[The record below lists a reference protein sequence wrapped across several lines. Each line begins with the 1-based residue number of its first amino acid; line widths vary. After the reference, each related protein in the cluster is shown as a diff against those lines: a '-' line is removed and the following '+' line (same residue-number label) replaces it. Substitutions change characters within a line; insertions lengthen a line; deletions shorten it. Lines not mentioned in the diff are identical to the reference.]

1 VRTFET
7 RAIENIATA
16 PATAGD
22 RRWAAASALAIIAL
36 FVVSI
41 PFSRMRIATVPAFV
55 PTVVG
60 AGVVALML
68 TTVLLYVQYRIER
81 DLKLALL
88 AIAYAFAALTQTL
101 YVLTFPGVFSD
112 TGLLRAGLQT
122 ASWFYIA
129 SQIGFGLL
137 LIAVGVAARRG
148 WRLSRNG
155 VRAVALGALLAI
167 VAFAFVV
174 TLGHDFVPGANDG
187 NAFTPLWTRVIA
199 PIVAAEMLLAV
210 FIVANGLQTVTQ
222 VWLGIVLLARFVAIM
237 TGAELSSGR
246 YSFGWY
252 AARVEE
258 LVAAVVVLAIFLA
271 KINDLMLRL
280 AARSRSTAEALEVG
294 EARYASLA
302 NVVPQLIWTTNASG
316 DFEYVNDRWV
326 AYTGFDL
333 NASRE
338 AGLRTA
344 LDPDQEAAIRERWRQ
359 SLRTGEPFAAEYR
372 LRERATGRY
381 RWFLA
386 NAVPVR
392 GRRDE
397 VVAWIGTCTDVDAQ
411 KRLEEREAFLARAGE
426 RLGASLDVTAT
437 VGAMKSLLIPRL
449 AERTWVA
456 LLDDDGRYVL
466 TGLGSTDLGDELD
479 ARRWLGAPI
488 QTTLHDPVA
497 AIVAGGDPVVLAQ
510 PDLFPDPWARD
521 IAANAAMVV
530 PLVSGDLAVG
540 VLVLARTSGRA
551 YDVDDVG
558 LVREFARRAAL
569 SLEHARLYERERTT
583 ADALQRAMLPAQLPL
598 LPDIR
603 FSASYSAASES
614 QRVGGDF
621 YDAFELP
628 DGRVALTIGDVTG
641 HGLEAAV
648 IMGEIRQALRATSF
662 ESADPSAILD
672 RASRLLVASGRTVF
686 VTAIFGVLDPVTGRF
701 AYATA
706 GHPPPLID
714 DGRDLRRLLSSG
726 LPIGLR
732 DDEGVDFAIRLRAPC
747 TLVMFT
753 DGLMEFAR
761 DLDDGERR
769 IEDAIRTLARED
781 IDHLAAALM
790 KAVLG
795 EDEPTDDIAILTVS
809 IDRFAAELPGDERE
823 WRFVSNDYRTGALV
837 RREVRELIA
846 EWTQREETR
855 FGSELAFGELIAN
868 AVRHAPGPVRVLAST
883 DGEGTATI
891 VVEDGGAGFSH
902 DERGVDPYAET
913 GRGLGLVRA
922 VSDGVRI
929 EPTAL
934 GGTRVTVTFR
944 HARGPVG
951 GSSARDDR
959 LTNPTRL

>member
-1 VRTFET
+1 MRTFES

-22 RRWAAASALAIIAL
+22 RRWAAASAVAIVAL

-41 PFSRMRIATVPAFV
+41 PFSRMQIGTVPAFV

-101 YVLTFPGVFSD
+101 YVLTFPGVFSA
-112 TGLLRAGLQT
+112 TGLLGAGLQT

-129 SQIGFGLL
+129 SQIGFGFF

-148 WRLSRNG
+148 SRLSRNG
-155 VRAVALGALLAI
+155 VRMLGLGTLVAT
-167 VAFAFVV
+167 VAFAFVI
-174 TLGHDFVPGANDG
+174 TLGNDIIPAANDG
-187 NAFTPLWTRVIA
+187 NAFTAFWKHFVA
-199 PIVAAEMLLAV
+199 PVVAAEMLIAV
-210 FIVANGLQTVTQ
+210 LVVANGLETVTQ
-222 VWLGIVLLARFVAIM
+222 VWLGIVLLARLVAIV

-302 NVVPQLIWTTNASG
+302 NVVPQLIWTTNANG

-344 LDPDQEAAIRERWRQ
+344 LDPDQEAGVRERWRQ

-411 KRLEEREAFLARAGE
+411 KRLEERDAFLARAGE

-437 VGAMKSLLIPRL
+437 VAAIKTLLIPRL

-488 QTTLHDPVA
+488 QSALHDPVA
-497 AIVAGGDPVVLAQ
+497 AIVAGGDPVVLEH
-510 PDLFPDPWARD
+510 PDQFPDPWARD
-521 IAANAAMVV
+521 AGPNAAMVV

-540 VLVLARTSGRA
+540 VLVLVRTGGRA
-551 YDVDDVG
+551 YDAVDAG

-583 ADALQRAMLPAQLPL
+583 ADALQRAMLPAQLPQIAG
-598 LPDIR
+598 IR

-648 IMGEIRQALRATSF
+648 IMGEIRQALRAASF

-686 VTAIFGVLDPVTGRF
+686 VTAVFGVLDPVTGRF

-706 GHPPPLID
+706 GHPPPLLD
-714 DGRDLRRLLSSG
+714 DGRELRKLSSSG

-732 DDEGVDFAIRLRAPC
+732 DDEGVDFVMRLRAPC

-790 KAVLG
+790 KAVLD
-795 EDEPTDDIAILTVS
+795 EDEPTDDIAILTVT
-809 IDRFAAELPGDERE
+809 IDGFAAELPGDERE
-823 WRFVSNDYRTGALV
+823 WRFVSNDFRTGALV
-837 RREVRELIA
+837 RRDVRELIA
-846 EWTQREETR
+846 DWTQREETR
-855 FGSELAFGELIAN
+855 FGGELAFGELIAN
-868 AVRHAPGPVRVLAST
+868 AVRHAPGPVRVLLTT
-883 DGEGTATI
+883 DGASSTTL
-891 VVEDGGAGFSH
+891 VVEDAGPGFSH
-902 DERGVDPYAET
+902 EAHGVDPYAET
-913 GRGLGLVRA
+913 GRGLELVRA
-922 VSDGVRI
+922 VSDDVRI
-929 EPTAL
+929 EPTAR

-944 HARGPVG
+944 HAVPALAT
-951 GSSARDDR
+951 SA
-959 LTNPTRL
+959 

>member
-1 VRTFET
+1 MTPFDT

-22 RRWAAASALAIIAL
+22 RRWAGVSALAIVAL
-36 FVVSI
+36 FVLSI
-41 PFSRMRIATVPAFV
+41 PFARAGIPAVPAFV
-55 PTVVG
+55 PSVVG
-60 AGVVALML
+60 AGVVALVL
-68 TTVLLYVQYRIER
+68 TAVLLYVQYRIER

-88 AIAYAFAALTQTL
+88 AIAYAFTALTQAL
-101 YVLTFPGVFSD
+101 YVLTFPGIFSPN
-112 TGLLRAGLQT
+112 GLLGAGLQT

-129 SQIGFGLL
+129 SQIGFGAF
-137 LIAVGVAARRG
+137 LIAEGLAARRN
-148 WRLSRNG
+148 WRLSRDG
-155 VRAVALGALLAI
+155 VRAVALGTLFLTI
-167 VAFAFVV
+167 AFGIFV
-174 TLGHDFVPGANDG
+174 TIGHDGLLPGTVG
-187 NAFTPLWTRVIA
+187 NAYTGVWRNVIVPLT
-199 PIVAAEMLLAV
+199 AAEMLVAMAV
-210 FIVANGLQTVTQ
+210 VANGLQTVTQ
-222 VWLGIVLLARFVAIM
+222 VWLGIVLLARFVAIV
-237 TGAELSSGR
+237 TGGELSSGR
-246 YSFGWY
+246 FSFGWY

-258 LVAAVVVLAIFLA
+258 LVAAVVVLAIFLV

-280 AARSRSTAEALEVG
+280 AARSRSTAEALAVG

-302 NVVPQLIWTTNASG
+302 NVVPQLIWTTNANG

-326 AYTGFDL
+326 AYTGYDL
-333 NASRE
+333 NTTRE

-344 LDPDQEAAIRERWRQ
+344 LDPEQEHAVRERWRA
-359 SLRTGEPFAAEYR
+359 SLRTGEPFAAECR
-372 LRERATGRY
+372 LRRRDTGRY
-381 RWFLA
+381 RWFLV

-437 VGAMKSLLIPRL
+437 VAAMKNLLIPRL

-479 ARRWLGAPI
+479 TRRWIGAPI
-488 QTTLHDPVA
+488 PPALQEAVAPIVA
-497 AIVAGGDPVVLAQ
+497 AGDPVVLDH
-510 PDLFPDPWARD
+510 PDEFPDPWVRELPPG
-521 IAANAAMVV
+521 AAMIV
-530 PLVSGDLAVG
+530 PLVSGDLPIG
-540 VLVLARTSGRA
+540 VLALTRAGRG
-551 YDVDDVG
+551 YDLDDVA

-598 LPDIR
+598 LPNIK

-648 IMGEIRQALRATSF
+648 IMGEIRQALRAASF

-672 RASRLLVASGRTVF
+672 RASRLLIASGRTVF

-706 GHPPPLID
+706 GHPPPLVD
-714 DGRDLRRLLSSG
+714 DGHELRRLPSAG

-732 DDEGVDFAIRLRAPC
+732 DDEGVDFAVHLKAPC

-761 DLDDGERR
+761 DLDEGERR
-769 IEDAIRTLARED
+769 IEDAIRMLAREN

-795 EDEPTDDIAILTVS
+795 EDEPTDDIAILTVTIQS
-809 IDRFAAELPGDERE
+809 LAAELSGDERE
-823 WRFVSNDYRTGALV
+823 WRFESDDYRTGAMV
-837 RREVRELIA
+837 RRAVAELIA
-846 EWTQREETR
+846 RWTGREDAR
-855 FGSELAFGELIAN
+855 FESELAFGELIAN
-868 AVRHAPGPVRVLAST
+868 AVRHAPGVVRVLAST
-883 DGEGTATI
+883 AGGGDAAL
-891 VVEDGGAGFSH
+891 VVEDSGAGFTH
-902 DERGVDPYAET
+902 DEHGLDPFAES
-913 GRGLGLVRA
+913 GRGLELVRA
-922 VSDGVRI
+922 VSDGLAI
-929 EPTAL
+929 AAAPL

-944 HARGPVG
+944 AKNLELPSHLPILKAWTP
-951 GSSARDDR
+951 
-959 LTNPTRL
+959 

>member
-1 VRTFET
+1 MTLGRD
-7 RAIENIATA
+7 I
-16 PATAGD
+16 
-22 RRWAAASALAIIAL
+22 
-36 FVVSI
+36 
-41 PFSRMRIATVPAFV
+41 VPA
-55 PTVVG
+55 
-60 AGVVALML
+60 
-68 TTVLLYVQYRIER
+68 
-81 DLKLALL
+81 
-88 AIAYAFAALTQTL
+88 
-101 YVLTFPGVFSD
+101 S
-112 TGLLRAGLQT
+112 
-122 ASWFYIA
+122 
-129 SQIGFGLL
+129 
-137 LIAVGVAARRG
+137 
-148 WRLSRNG
+148 
-155 VRAVALGALLAI
+155 
-167 VAFAFVV
+167 
-174 TLGHDFVPGANDG
+174 NDG
-187 NAFTPLWTRVIA
+187 TAFTPFWTHVLA

-210 FIVANGLQTVTQ
+210 VVVANGLQTVTQ
-222 VWLGIVLLARFVAIM
+222 VWLGVVLLARFVAIV

-326 AYTGFDL
+326 AYTGHDL

-338 AGLRTA
+338 RGLRTA
-344 LDPDQEAAIRERWRQ
+344 LDPDQEAGVRERWRE

-372 LRERATGRY
+372 LRERATERY

-411 KRLEEREAFLARAGE
+411 KRLEERDAFLARAGE

-437 VGAMKSLLIPRL
+437 VAAMKNLLIPRF

-479 ARRWLGAPI
+479 ARRWLGAPV
-488 QTTLHDPVA
+488 QSALHDSVA
-497 AIVAGGDPVVLAQ
+497 TIVAGGDPVVLER
-510 PDLFPDPWARD
+510 PEEFPDPWARD
-521 IAANAAMVV
+521 IASNAAMVV

-551 YDVDDVG
+551 YDADDVG

-648 IMGEIRQALRATSF
+648 IMGEIRQALRAASF

-672 RASRLLVASGRTVF
+672 RASRLLIASGRTVF

-714 DGRDLRRLLSSG
+714 DGRELRKLASSG

-732 DDEGVDFAIRLRAPC
+732 DDEGVDFALRLRAPC

-781 IDHLAAALM
+781 IEHLAAALM

-795 EDEPTDDIAILTVS
+795 EDEPTDDIAILTVT
-809 IDRFAAELPGDERE
+809 IDRFTAELPGDERE

-837 RREVRELIA
+837 RRDVSELIA
-846 EWTQREETR
+846 GWTGREETR
-855 FGSELAFGELIAN
+855 FASELAFGELIAN
-868 AVRHAPGPVRVLAST
+868 AVRHAPGAVRVLAST
-883 DGEGTATI
+883 DLIGTTSL
-891 VVEDGGAGFSH
+891 VVEDAGPGFIN
-902 DERGVDPYAET
+902 DERGVDPYAES

-929 EPTAL
+929 EATAV

-944 HARGPVG
+944 HAV
-951 GSSARDDR
+951 AA
-959 LTNPTRL
+959 LATTA

>member
-1 VRTFET
+1 MRTFES

-16 PATAGD
+16 PASDGD
-22 RRWAAASALAIIAL
+22 RRWAAASALAIVAL
-36 FVVSI
+36 FLVSI
-41 PFSRMRIATVPAFV
+41 PFSRMRIAPVPAFV
-55 PTVVG
+55 PSVVG
-60 AGVVALML
+60 AGVVALTL
-68 TTVLLYVQYRIER
+68 TTILLYVQYRIER

-101 YVLTFPGVFSD
+101 YVLAFPGVFTAS
-112 TGLLRAGLQT
+112 GLLGAGLQT
-122 ASWFYIA
+122 SSWFYVA
-129 SQIGFGLL
+129 SHFGFAAF
-137 LIAVGVAARRG
+137 LIAEGFAARRG
-148 WRLSRNG
+148 WQLSRNG
-155 VRAVALGALLAI
+155 VRALAI
-167 VAFAFVV
+167 GTLLVTVAFAVV
-174 TLGHDFVPGANDG
+174 AALGRDLIPAGTDAAV
-187 NAFTPLWTRVIA
+187 FTPFWRQVIVPA
-199 PIVAAEMLLAV
+199 VAAEMLLAV

-222 VWLGIVLLARFVAIM
+222 VWLGIVLIARFVAIV

-258 LVAAVVVLAIFLA
+258 LVAAVVVLAIFLV

-326 AYTGFDL
+326 AYTGLDL

-338 AGLRTA
+338 AGLRSA
-344 LDPDQEAAIRERWRQ
+344 LDPDQDSVVRERWRQ
-359 SLRTGEPFAAEYR
+359 SVRTGEPFAAECR
-372 LRERATGRY
+372 LREGATGRY
-381 RWFLA
+381 RWFLV

-426 RLGASLDVTAT
+426 RLGASLDVTTT
-437 VGAMKSLLIPRL
+437 VAAMKNLLIPRL
-449 AERTWVA
+449 ATRTWVA
-456 LLDDDGRYVL
+456 LLGDEGRYVL
-466 TGLGSTDLGDELD
+466 TALGSTDLGDELD
-479 ARRWLGAPI
+479 ARRSLGAAIPAA
-488 QTTLHDPVA
+488 LHDRVA
-497 AIVAGGDPVVLAQ
+497 AIVAVGDTVVVER
-510 PDLFPDPWARD
+510 PDEFPDPWARD
-521 IAANAAMVV
+521 AAPDAAMVA
-530 PLVSGDLAVG
+530 PLVSGDLAIG
-540 VLVLARTSGRA
+540 VLVLARDGGRA
-551 YDVDDVG
+551 YDADDTS

-598 LPDIR
+598 LDDVK

-648 IMGEIRQALRATSF
+648 IMGEIRQSLRAASF
-662 ESADPSAILD
+662 ESAEPSAILD

-706 GHPPPLID
+706 GHPPPLLD
-714 DGRDLRRLLSSG
+714 DGHELQRLQNSG

-732 DDEGVDFAIRLRAPC
+732 DDEGVDFAMRLRAPC

-781 IDHLAAALM
+781 IDHLAGALM

-795 EDEPTDDIAILTVS
+795 DDEPTDDIAILTVR
-809 IDRFAAELPGDERE
+809 ITRFAAELPGDERE
-823 WRFVSNDYRTGALV
+823 WRFASNDYRTGALV
-837 RREVRELIA
+837 RRTVSELIA
-846 EWTQREETR
+846 RWTQRDEIR

-868 AVRHAPGPVRVLAST
+868 AVRHAPGALRVVASV
-883 DGEGTATI
+883 DAGGIATL
-891 VVEDGGAGFSH
+891 VVEDAGPGFTH
-902 DERGVDPYAET
+902 AEQGLDPYAES

-922 VSDGVRI
+922 VSDGLRI
-929 EPTAL
+929 EPTVL
-934 GGTRVTVTFR
+934 GGTRVTVTFH
-944 HARGPVG
+944 HAGA
-951 GSSARDDR
+951 SAAVAA
-959 LTNPTRL
+959 LATSA

>member
-1 VRTFET
+1 MRNFET

-22 RRWAAASALAIIAL
+22 RRWATASAIAIVLL
-36 FVVSI
+36 FIISI
-41 PFSRMRIATVPAFV
+41 PFSRQRIGTVPAFV

-60 AGVVALML
+60 AGIVALVL

-88 AIAYAFAALTQTL
+88 AIAYAYAALTQTL

-112 TGLLRAGLQT
+112 TGLLGAGVQT

-129 SQIGFGLL
+129 SQTGFGLL

-148 WRLSRNG
+148 WRLSRDG
-155 VRAVALGALLAI
+155 VRMLGLATLLATI
-167 VAFAFVV
+167 AFAFVV
-174 TLGHDFVPGANDG
+174 TLGSDVIPAG
-187 NAFTPLWTRVIA
+187 NEGTAFTPFWTNVVA
-199 PIVAAEMLLAV
+199 PIVAGEMLLAV
-210 FIVANGLQTVTQ
+210 FVVANGLQTVTQ
-222 VWLGIVLLARFVAIM
+222 VWLGVVLLARFVAIV

-338 AGLRTA
+338 SGLRTA
-344 LDPDQEAAIRERWRQ
+344 LDPDQEGGVRERWRQ
-359 SLRTGEPFAAEYR
+359 SLRSGEPFAAEYR

-437 VGAMKSLLIPRL
+437 VAAMKSLLISRL
-449 AERTWVA
+449 AERAWVA

-466 TGLGSTDLGDELD
+466 TGLGSSDLGDELD

-488 QTTLHDPVA
+488 QPALHEPVA
-497 AIVAGGDPVVLAQ
+497 AIVAGADPVVLERPEQ
-510 PDLFPDPWARD
+510 FPDPWTRD
-521 IAANAAMVV
+521 VAPNAAMVV

-540 VLVLARTSGRA
+540 VLVLARTRGRA

-648 IMGEIRQALRATSF
+648 IMGEIRQALRAASF

-672 RASRLLVASGRTVF
+672 RASRLLIASGRTVF

-706 GHPPPLID
+706 GHPPPLLD
-714 DGRDLRRLLSSG
+714 DGRALRKLSSSG

-732 DDEGVDFAIRLRAPC
+732 DDEGVDFALRLRAPC

-769 IEDAIRTLARED
+769 IEDAIRRLARED

-790 KAVLG
+790 KEVLG
-795 EDEPTDDIAILTVS
+795 EDEPTDDIAILTVT

-837 RREVRELIA
+837 RRDVRELIA
-846 EWTQREETR
+846 SWTGREDAR
-855 FGSELAFGELIAN
+855 FASELAFGELIAN
-868 AVRHAPGPVRVLAST
+868 AVRHAPGALRVLAST
-883 DGEGTATI
+883 DLAGTTSL
-891 VVEDGGAGFSH
+891 VVEDSGPGFT
-902 DERGVDPYAET
+902 EAEPGVDPYAET
-913 GRGLGLVRA
+913 GRGLRLVRA

-929 EPTAL
+929 EPTPV

-944 HARGPVG
+944 HAVP
-951 GSSARDDR
+951 A
-959 LTNPTRL
+959 LATTA